1 MTEFTNRAA
10 SEADIPT
17 ITGIYAEAVAA
28 GSASFEIVPP
38 DESEMTARMRAL
50 LAGGFPYLVAEEAG
64 RVLGYGYA
72 GPYRARP
79 GYRNTVE
86 DSIYLAADARS
97 RGIGG
102 VLLRRLIEESTAR
115 GFRQMVAIIGDSGNV
130 ASIRLHKA
138 AGFALVGTLKD
149 VGYKHGRWL
158 DSVLMQL
165 ALGPGATEP
174 PSR

>member
-1 MTEFTNRAA
+1 VDKVTTRAA
-10 SEADIPT
+10 TPADIPA
-17 ITGIYAEAVAA
+17 IAEIYAEAVAL

-38 DESEMTARMRAL
+38 DAAEMAARMRAL
-50 LAGGFPYLVAEEAG
+50 LDGGYPYLVAEDSDI
-64 RVLGYGYA
+64 VLGYGYA

-86 DSIYLAADARS
+86 NSIYLAPAARGK
-97 RGIGG
+97 GIGG

-115 GFRQMVAIIGDSGNV
+115 GFRQMVAVIGDSDNL

-138 AGFALVGTLKD
+138 AGFTLVGTLKD

-165 ALGPGATEP
+165 TLGPGAEEP

>member
-1 MTEFTNRAA
+1 VSEFTNRAA
-10 SEADIPT
+10 TETDIPA
-17 ITGIYAEAVAA
+17 ITAIYAEAVAK
-28 GSASFEIVPP
+28 GLASFEIVPP
-38 DESEMTARMRAL
+38 DEREMAMRMRAL
-50 LAGGFPYLVAEEAG
+50 VDGGFAYLVAEAEGA
-64 RVLGYGYA
+64 VLGYGYA

-86 DSIYLAADARS
+86 NSIYLAAAARG

-115 GFRQMVAIIGDSGNV
+115 GFRQMIAVIGDSENL

-138 AGFALVGTLKD
+138 AGFTLVGTLKD

-158 DSVLMQL
+158 DSVLMQRG
-165 ALGPGATEP
+165 LGPGATEP